1 MKKLNLMSRVK
12 LTGAIAFLACLFFL
26 AGVANASIF
35 LYNNLGFPSDGVDPV
50 AETWTDQYNTVQ
62 SPPLFDSFSSG
73 PADTT
78 LLDVQ
83 LRLRRDLPT
92 FGSIS
97 VALYNDS
104 GNPLPS
110 PGTMLGDPL
119 GTIDDTSLS
128 SDFSVVDVF
137 TSRHLDANTR
147 YWIELSSTDGSSAVW
162 SWSFDQSG
170 IGVAGEYFGHDGSVL
185 PNIYGPY
192 QMVVI
197 TPLPGAVW
205 LLGSG
210 LAGLGLWR
218 GRKFFK
224 A

>member
-1 MKKLNLMSRVK
+1 MKKLNLMKRAK
-12 LTGAIAFLACLFFL
+12 LTGAITLLACLFFL
-26 AGVANASIF
+26 AGVANALPV
-35 LYNNLGFPSDGVDPV
+35 LYDNLGSTSDGVDPV
-50 AETWTDQYNTVQ
+50 AGWTDPNGTVNL
-62 SPPLFDSFSSG
+62 PPLFDSFFSG
-73 PADTT
+73 PMDTT

-83 LRLRRDLPT
+83 LRLRRDSSSS
-92 FGSIS
+92 GSIS
-97 VALYNDS
+97 VALYSDS

-110 PGTMLGDPL
+110 PGTIIGLPL
-119 GTIDDTSLS
+119 GTIYDTSLS
-128 SDFSVVDVF
+128 SDFSVVDVP

-170 IGVAGEYFGHDGSVL
+170 IGVAGEYFGHDGTVL

-192 QMVVI
+192 QMQVI

-205 LLGSG
+205 LFGSG

-218 GRKFFK
+218 GRKRFK